1 MSLYYCD
8 ICRMYTKS
16 GSWYETHLRSA
27 RHIRLE
33 RDRTDYQL
41 CIENQCFC
49 GRIFSK
55 KAYYD
60 RHHTICR
67 MKLEKA
73 KAARKERCAEIK
85 RKREEEEQERLAVEK
100 LMALDDDSD

>member
-1 MSLYYCD
+1 
-8 ICRMYTKS
+8 
-16 GSWYETHLRSA
+16 
-27 RHIRLE
+27 
-33 RDRTDYQL
+33 
-41 CIENQCFC
+41 
-49 GRIFSK
+49 
-55 KAYYD
+55 
-60 RHHTICR
+60 